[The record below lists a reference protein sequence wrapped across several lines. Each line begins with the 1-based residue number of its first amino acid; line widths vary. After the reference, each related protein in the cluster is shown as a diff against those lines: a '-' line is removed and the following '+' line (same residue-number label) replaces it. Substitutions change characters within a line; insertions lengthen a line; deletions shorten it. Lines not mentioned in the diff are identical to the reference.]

1 MGFTVQLFG
10 VIALAD
16 YEGSSEQIAF
26 MTCKLE
32 ELAKKAKL
40 SRTPELCISNGERF
54 ASVDVFRNRIS
65 IGGHLV
71 SMWQQG
77 RFSDEDVEATLAH
90 EIGHLMDFRRD
101 SHSSSFRNMLCESLW
116 FSFGIFPLVFYLL
129 APSFTSFL
137 VSGLIAVGWGSS
149 LPWVVRRVEV
159 RIELEADRNAGLHLV
174 EPQHLA
180 NALVKISSFS
190 LSTGGLGLTAKLAI
204 SASML
209 THPSFVDRVRFLQS
223 L

>member
-1 MGFTVQLFG
+1 M
-10 VIALAD
+10 AD
-16 YEGSSEQIAF
+16 YEGSSEQVAF
-26 MTCKLE
+26 MNIKLD

-40 SRTPELCISNGERF
+40 GRTPELCISSSERF

-71 SMWQQG
+71 SLWRQG
-77 RFSDEDVEATLAH
+77 KFGDADVEATLAH
-90 EIGHLMDFRRD
+90 EVGHLMDFRRD

-129 APSFTSFL
+129 SPSLTSLL
-137 VSGLIAVGWGSS
+137 VSGLIALGWGSS

-174 EPQHLA
+174 EPQQLA
-180 NALVKISSFS
+180 DALVKISSFS

-204 SASML
+204 SASTL
-209 THPSFVDRVRFLQS
+209 THPSFGDRVRFLQS